1 MKRIVLLLLSLC
13 VFFSCETSNSG
24 PSDPAESPKTLT
36 ENEVT
41 AYMALQSAQGKIQK
55 AVSKSTKPVK
65 EDPGFGNVQAA
76 IAIDE
81 PDGPIVVSGADGEG
95 TASITIVSTTGDELN
110 SSMSCTISYDDFA
123 FIRDEGGYGYI
134 NGTESLSMV
143 VVTTGTLEAMTM
155 KATLTFLGNTV
166 ITLGETDVALSSN
179 ILMTIA
185 SGSNVPDGFSVTI
198 SGTINGVDISTL
210 AVEE

>member
-24 PSDPAESPKTLT
+24 PSNPAESPKTLT
-36 ENEVT
+36 ENEVA
-41 AYMALQSAQGKIQK
+41 AYMALQSAQGEIYEAIGNNK
-55 AVSKSTKPVK
+55 KPVK
-65 EDPGFGNVQAA
+65 EDPGFGSVQAA
-76 IAIDE
+76 IDE
-81 PDGPIVVSGADGEG
+81 PEGPIVIRGADGEG
-95 TASITIVSTTGDELN
+95 TASISIVSTTGDELN

-123 FIRDEGGYGYI
+123 FVRDEGGYGYI
-134 NGTESLSMV
+134 NGTESLSVV
-143 VVTTGTLEAMTM
+143 VVTAGTLEAMTM
-155 KATLTFLGNTV
+155 NVTLTFLGNTV

-185 SGSNVPDGFSVTI
+185 SGSNVPDGFSMTI

-210 AVEE
+210 AVAE